1 MQKFRKRLKL
11 RRGKGAPEGAIT
23 NQTVAEHREDVLKRA
38 RKFKY
43 PLQHSKHRV
52 LIISLIITILALGS
66 FVVYAGVLLY
76 RQQSTSAFG
85 YNITKLAPFPVARLD
100 GDFVPYERYL
110 FELRHY
116 LYYKRTQENLDFNSA
131 EGKSQYEGIRKLT
144 LQKVLRDEYVRKLA
158 KQNGVTVS
166 KKEIDTAVTQL
177 RGQQVISD
185 NKTFEGVLRS
195 FYDWSESDLRRVLYQ
210 QLLRQ
215 KILAVIDKDKVAKA
229 ESVLQQIKAGADFG
243 EMAKANSDDL
253 ETKAAGG
260 LIDRVITRSSR
271 DFTAAQL
278 ETIYTLKVNQIS
290 DVTETPRGL
299 EIMKV
304 LENDGQK
311 VKIAHIL
318 IAYRDLDQYLDEQ
331 LTTKKLTKYI
341 KI

>member
-1 MQKFRKRLKL
+1 MEKL
-11 RRGKGAPEGAIT
+11 RHRLRRRKQAPEGAIT
-23 NQTVAEHREDVLKRA
+23 NQTVAEHREEVLKRA

-52 LIISLIITILALGS
+52 LIISTFLTVLAIGG
-66 FVVYAGVLLY
+66 FVLYAGFLLY

-100 GDFVPYERYL
+100 GDLVPYEQYL

-116 LYYKRTQENLDFNSA
+116 LYYKRTQENLDFNSP
-131 EGKSQYEGIRKLT
+131 EGKSQYEGIKQLT

-158 KQNGVTVS
+158 KQNGVTVN
-166 KKEIDTAVTQL
+166 KHDIDVAVTQL

-195 FYDWSESDLRRVLYQ
+195 FYDWSEADLRRVLYQ

-243 EMAKANSDDL
+243 ETAKANSDDAD
-253 ETKAAGG
+253 TKANGG
-260 LIDRVITRSSR
+260 VIDKTITRSSR

-278 ETIYTLKVNQIS
+278 ETIYSLQVNQVS

-304 LENDGQK
+304 LESDGQK

-318 IAYRDLDQYLDEQ
+318 IAYRDLDQYLDQQ